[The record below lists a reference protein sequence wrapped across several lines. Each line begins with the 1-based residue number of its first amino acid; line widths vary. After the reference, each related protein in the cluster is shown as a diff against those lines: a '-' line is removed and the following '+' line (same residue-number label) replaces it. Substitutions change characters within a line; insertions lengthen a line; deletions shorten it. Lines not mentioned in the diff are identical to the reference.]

1 MGNTLTNQ
9 AMTHFK
15 SQVFLILHQ
24 SQTGECFSYGEIA
37 KLAGFPG
44 YARQVGQLL
53 KKLPKDTKLPWYR
66 VVNAQ
71 KRISFAEG
79 TDAYIRQKEKL
90 ESEGWLIMGGKLKY
104 KDQ

>member
-1 MGNTLTNQ
+1 
-9 AMTHFK
+9 MTHFK

-90 ESEGWLIMGGKLKY
+90 ESEGWVVNGNKLTLN
-104 KDQ
+104 DPT

>member
-1 MGNTLTNQ
+1 MTNQ

-90 ESEGWLIMGGKLKY
+90 ESEGWVVNGNKLTLN
-104 KDQ
+104 DPT

>member
-1 MGNTLTNQ
+1 MGNTVTNQ

-24 SQTGECFSYGEIA
+24 SQAGECLSYGEIA

-53 KKLPKDTKLPWYR
+53 KKLPKDTKLPWHR

-71 KRISFAEG
+71 KCISFMEG
-79 TDAYIRQKEKL
+79 SEAYFRQKEKL
-90 ESEGWLIMGGKLKY
+90 EAEGWVIMGCKLKY